1 MDGQLTMCIL
11 LILYYKMCHCSIC
24 VSYHIVPCVL
34 SCIGA
39 SVLEYVLHHEI
50 MHPCSPICKA
60 RSNDIN
66 DDDDYVIALFSL
78 RRKGLAFV
86 NLNTPR
92 EIEKK
97 VARTSK
103 WECGA
108 VEWNPHLSH
117 AHMFA
122 NAVGFSK

>member
-1 MDGQLTMCIL
+1 MHGQLTMCIL
-11 LILYYKMCHCSIC
+11 RILYYKMCHCSY
-24 VSYHIVPCVL
+24 VYHIRLYHACVL

-39 SVLEYVLHHEI
+39 SVLGYVLHHEI
-50 MHPCSPICKA
+50 MHPCSPTCKA
-60 RSNDIN
+60 LRNDN

-97 VARTSK
+97 VARKSK